1 MILPVQSVPSNRST
15 GMILTTSSLLTD
27 SITTND
33 PVNPNNIHER
43 VKMIILVPVTTLIIL
58 SNLVV
63 LFYILCHKE
72 LHKPAYLFV
81 ASLGIA
87 DLFVGCVCI
96 GSIVQ
101 PNDPILELCLVRMGF
116 VISACVSSLYC
127 MTWIAID
134 RYVAII
140 YPLRYPQKMT
150 TKRACL
156 IIVCIWTICF
166 MIGFSPLTGWNVGE
180 YHQYC
185 SFSYIMSPTY
195 LVFLFVSGFV
205 LPMLVIIIVYWR
217 LFEKARV
224 HFKRILAVEMVIA
237 HDGHAGQGS
246 CHTGPSHRNWKSI
259 RILMVLIGCFT
270 ITWCPFIV
278 TAFTQAICGDDKCH
292 LKDII
297 GSYLLLLGFTN
308 SFLNPI
314 IYAVSNQEF
323 KQTFCKSFS
332 NCCKRR
338 IRPFIQS

>member
-1 MILPVQSVPSNRST
+1 MILPVESVPSNHSVV
-15 GMILTTSSLLTD
+15 MILATTPFLAD

-33 PVNPNNIHER
+33 PVNPNNFHEQLK
-43 VKMIILVPVTTLIIL
+43 VIILVPVTILIIL

-63 LFYILCHKE
+63 LFYIMCHKQ
-72 LHKPAYLFV
+72 LHKPTYLFV

-96 GSIVQ
+96 GSIVH
-101 PNDPILELCLVRMGF
+101 PNDPVLELCLVRMGF
-116 VISACVSSLYC
+116 VISACVASLYC

-134 RYVAII
+134 RYIAII

-150 TKRACL
+150 VKRACF
-156 IIVCIWTICF
+156 IIVCIWTGCF
-166 MIGFSPLTGWNVGE
+166 LIGFAPLTGWNVGV

-224 HFKRILAVEMVIA
+224 HFKRILAIETVIA
-237 HDGHAGQGS
+237 QNEHADQRS
-246 CHTGPSHRNWKSI
+246 YHTGHSHRNWKSV

-270 ITWCPFIV
+270 ITWCPFMV
-278 TAFTQAICGDDKCH
+278 TAFTQAICGDDTCH

-297 GSYLLLLGFTN
+297 GSYLLLLGFSN

-323 KQTFCKSFS
+323 QTDVL
-332 NCCKRR
+332 
-338 IRPFIQS
+338 